1 MYTTILIVLIV
12 VFMLLVLLIV
22 PQLLLK
28 RAIHHVIRIFR
39 EHNAIGINN
48 SKTIDEL
55 GLRSPG
61 MLERMFRGRDYKQY
75 ALKTLI
81 KAAIIQTTEDERLYL
96 SEEKLFNSGL
106 GGNASSHGKSVG

>member
-22 PQLLLK
+22 PQLFLK
-28 RAIHHVIRIFR
+28 RAINKVIQIFR

-55 GLRSPG
+55 GLRPPG
-61 MLERMFRGRDYKQY
+61 MMERMFRGRDYKQY

-81 KAAIIQTTEDERLYL
+81 KAAIVQTTEDGRLYL
-96 SEEKLFNSGL
+96 SEEKLFSSGL
-106 GGNASSHGKSVG
+106 GGNTSSPGQSFG